1 MTTGATFETSTPTRS
16 SYQTGALV
24 DPDKGR
30 NTNRGYPTTHYMLH
44 TYATYRSIFTPLWH
58 LNAPGLALYVCRA
71 TATGAPSA
79 TLVDPDKG
87 KWTLLK
93 HMHSMLRPF
102 MGVAS
107 FLRAGGVQ
115 CSLFSC
121 FFVLLEAFAFLW
133 LLLFR
138 PLLWSL

>member
-30 NTNRGYPTTHYMLH
+30 NTNRGYPTTHNIWH
-44 TYATYRSIFTPLWH
+44 TYATYRPIFTPLWH
-58 LNAPGLALYVCRA
+58 LNAPGLVLYVEALLRGPQVLPC
-71 TATGAPSA
+71 
-79 TLVDPDKG
+79 LVDPDKG
-87 KWTLLK
+87 KWTLLE

-107 FLRAGGVQ
+107 FLRAGGV
-115 CSLFSC
+115 
-121 FFVLLEAFAFLW
+121 
-133 LLLFR
+133 
-138 PLLWSL
+138 